1 MKGPP
6 LDGTAAGG
14 IGKDPGGTEAPALQ
28 VEGLAATAG
37 PAGSGEDSGWSEP
50 DWALGGNRLVGVT
63 GRKVWATP
71 CHGRSCW
78 CLHPGDQTRLEVA
91 AGP

>member
-1 MKGPP
+1 MGPP

-14 IGKDPGGTEAPALQ
+14 SDKDPGGTGALALQ
-28 VEGLAATAG
+28 AEGPAATEG
-37 PAGSGEDSGWSEP
+37 PAGSGGDSGWSGP
-50 DWALGGNRLVGVT
+50 GWASGGNQLVRAT
-63 GRKVWATP
+63 RRKAGATP

>member
-14 IGKDPGGTEAPALQ
+14 SGKDPGGTGALALQ
-28 VEGLAATAG
+28 AADQAVTAG
-37 PAGSGEDSGWSEP
+37 PADSGGDSGWSEP
-50 DWALGGNRLVGVT
+50 DWASGENWPAGATR
-63 GRKVWATP
+63 RKAWATP